1 MRHYRVAVLA
11 AEQGVAPVEALELKV
26 LHKRLFVIN
35 VRLAGER
42 RRYPD
47 KADTGG
53 VV

>member
-42 RRYPD
+42 RCS
-47 KADTGG
+47 ADRETS
-53 VV
+53 